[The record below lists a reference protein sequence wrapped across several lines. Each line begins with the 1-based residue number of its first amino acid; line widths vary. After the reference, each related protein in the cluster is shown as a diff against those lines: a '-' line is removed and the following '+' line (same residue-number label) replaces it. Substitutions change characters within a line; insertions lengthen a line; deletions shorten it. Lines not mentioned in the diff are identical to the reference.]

1 MLRTLVERHGAGN
14 WSAPASA
21 GSSWFPP
28 TQLTPTDAVTRSDKA
43 ERCALAMKSKVRGPG
58 ARIPSVQNSPP
69 GNRDQPREAVA
80 LNRAANVQSPTVRSA
95 GALRFRWYVLR
106 DMDAGSDGSGRSD
119 SDSDGCGPALP
130 HASRC

>member
-1 MLRTLVERHGAGN
+1 MLLQETTYAEVDWHPDPVDLPAHIVKRFDGKVTGPAGHM
-14 WSAPASA
+14 SCPKT
-21 GSSWFPP
+21 PP
-28 TQLTPTDAVTRSDKA
+28 LR
-43 ERCALAMKSKVRGPG
+43 
-58 ARIPSVQNSPP
+58 
-69 GNRDQPREAVA
+69 NRDQPREAVA